1 MQCKCGNN
9 MTTQVHEV
17 KTLKKGKEWFDA
29 AIESIMPLQ
38 IHQNKCGACG
48 RLHYKVADNKGN
60 LVKTFN

>member
-9 MTTQVHEV
+9 MTTQVHKV
-17 KTLKKGKEWFDA
+17 KTLKKGLEWWNIAED
-29 AIESIMPLQ
+29 ENLPLQ